1 VIDAGHGFWGRF
13 EWYKRFHARL
23 IATISER
30 HSREVESWKRDLIEP
45 LRGTVVEIG
54 PGPGSNLR
62 FLSPDVT
69 WIGIEPNRHMEP
81 YLRAE
86 ADRLGRPVRLEVG
99 VAERLPFADQSV
111 DGVLGTLVLCT
122 VRDVPAAL
130 AEVRRVL
137 RPGGRFVFI
146 EHVAAPRGTWARRVQ
161 RLVRRPWGVAGDGCR
176 PDRETWTAIEAA
188 GFGSVELTH
197 FRIPVPIAGPHI
209 AGVAIEAGPR
219 PMGPGARPP

>member
-1 VIDAGHGFWGRF
+1 MTDAGHRYWGRF

-30 HSREVESWKRDLIEP
+30 HSHEVESWKHDLIAP
-45 LRGTVVEIG
+45 LKGTVVEIG
-54 PGPGSNLR
+54 PGPGANLQ

-111 DGVLGTLVLCT
+111 DAVLGTLVLCT
-122 VRDVPAAL
+122 VRDVAGAL

-146 EHVAAPRGTWARRVQ
+146 EHVAAPAGTWARRVQ
-161 RLVRRPWGVAGDGCR
+161 RWSRRPWGVLGDGCR
-176 PDRETWTAIEAA
+176 PDRETWRAIEDA
-188 GFGSVELTH
+188 GFRSVELAR
-197 FRIPVPIAGPHI
+197 FRIPVPIVGPHI
-209 AGVAIEAGPR
+209 AGAAVK
-219 PMGPGARPP
+219 